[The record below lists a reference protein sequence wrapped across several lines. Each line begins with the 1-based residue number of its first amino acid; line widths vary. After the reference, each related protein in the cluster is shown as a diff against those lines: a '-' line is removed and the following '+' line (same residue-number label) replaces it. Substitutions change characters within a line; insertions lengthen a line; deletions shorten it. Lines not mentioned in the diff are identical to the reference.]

1 MEKQYEEME
10 VQVAET
16 TVAPDDIDQNE
27 APVEEVAQDTPV
39 GDASGNTET
48 NEFATSG
55 MGKPNQIYDEL
66 CKTADRSVHND
77 PEAEKSIIDSV
88 EPQLKELEEGLAFD
102 KHESDDFTSN
112 IKVGAGANGGLQ
124 LDNQEE
130 TSAYREIVER
140 DAKIHRTEVLDLGK
154 GDSTTEAFA
163 KAMDQETEGKGFLAD
178 SANKN
183 ETAVISDSE
192 QKPDMY
198 ELYKDKK
205 MDYTVED
212 RETGEMEQAG
222 AQSNEKFN
230 DPELMTPKDDEG
242 SEPMEADMPETSE
255 EVADP
260 EVEENNPGT
269 TEDEMEVNEDEE
281 MAGSES
287 EEDEVPT
294 DAESEEVTP
303 DDVPEEAETEEPV
316 EEPEDMS
323 EVDETGEGS
332 EVPSEGG
339 VGGDITAEVIHDN
352 REEEDQEETVSATL
366 GGSSDIFE
374 NSDQARSLNEPDK
387 DTEKEIVPPNES
399 QPAENNA
406 EEVNEPECQGEIE
419 DGQTFGEIVNAEE
432 RVDPEDRS
440 NDSYEEEGS
449 GDVYEGHEPEAEETE
464 VEPES
469 EVEEDDAEAESP
481 ADDEPE
487 MEDEGE
493 IDGGETEEDEEVG
506 EESFRYTY
514 NPNTRFDNYDVPEGG
529 IEAHLLDLLKEY

>member
-1 MEKQYEEME
+1 MERYDDME
-10 VQVAET
+10 VEVKET
-16 TVAPDDIDQNE
+16 TVTPDDAVEETTE
-27 APVEEVAQDTPV
+27 APVEEVAEDTPV
-39 GDASGNTET
+39 GDASGNVET

-66 CKTADRSVHND
+66 GKTADRSVHND

-102 KHESDDFTSN
+102 KHESEDFTSN

-140 DAKIHRTEVLDLGK
+140 DAKINRTEVLDLGK

-183 ETAVISDSE
+183 ETAIISDSE

-198 ELYKDKK
+198 GLYKDKK

-230 DPELMTPKDDEG
+230 DPELMTPKDEDV
-242 SEPMEADMPETSE
+242 SEPMEADVPETAE
-255 EVADP
+255 EVEDP
-260 EVEENNPGT
+260 EVESNNPGT
-269 TEDEMEVNEDEE
+269 TEDEVEVNEDEE
-281 MAGSES
+281 DLGGTES
-287 EEDEVPT
+287 EEEDFADEEAVEPEEES
-294 DAESEEVTP
+294 AEEVEEEPSEEVSAA
-303 DDVPEEAETEEPV
+303 DEMES
-316 EEPEDMS
+316 EDA
-323 EVDETGEGS
+323 
-332 EVPSEGG
+332 PAEGG
-339 VGGDITAEVIHDN
+339 SGDSIQAEVIHDN
-352 REEEDQEETVSATL
+352 REEEDQEETVTATL
-366 GGSSDIFE
+366 GGSSDLFE

-406 EEVNEPECQGEIE
+406 EEVNEPECQGEIG
-419 DGQTFGEIVNAEE
+419 DGQTLGEVLNPEE
-432 RVDPEDRS
+432 RVNPEDRS
-440 NDSYEEEGS
+440 NDQSYDEQAD
-449 GDVYEGHEPEAEETE
+449 GDVYEGHSEVESDEEVVESDDTEEDKPEVDDATEAEAPEEEVEEEEETE
-464 VEPES
+464 EG
-469 EVEEDDAEAESP
+469 AESY
-481 ADDEPE
+481 
-487 MEDEGE
+487 EGQ
-493 IDGGETEEDEEVG
+493 
-506 EESFRYTY
+506 F
-514 NPNTRFDNYDVPEGG
+514 TRFDQYNVPEGG
-529 IEAHLLDLLKEY
+529 VEAHLLELLKEF